1 MLNAYCTSRSFLGV
15 CLLQD
20 DNGKMLPKVGNY
32 GTVISTGG
40 KRRCVSVLRV
50 LCPIDALNAIAILS
64 NPN

>member
-1 MLNAYCTSRSFLGV
+1 
-15 CLLQD
+15 
-20 DNGKMLPKVGNY
+20 MLPKVGNY